1 MDGRLQKR
9 DMQLVVSLCGADQ
22 QVLGLFSSFAGEE
35 YESLTAS
42 LEERFDPKKRV
53 QLYRCEFR
61 NKI

>member
-1 MDGRLQKR
+1 
-9 DMQLVVSLCGADQ
+9 MQLVVSLCGADQ

-42 LEERFDPKKRV
+42 LEERFDPKERV